1 MRLSRYLGDKPFW
14 RVTGRLAL
22 PIALQNVLT
31 SSFVL
36 VDTLMV
42 SRLGDLTLSSVG
54 MAGQWAWF
62 ASLLAFGLCSGMS
75 VFVSQFWGVRDYK
88 GIRRVYGMA
97 AMTGLLISSIFLAVA
112 FISPE
117 FVIGLFNETPE
128 VIAEGS
134 RYLEIACWSYPAT
147 MLTLVM
153 STVLRNTERVKLPLY
168 VSIVTVIA
176 NAIANYA
183 LIFGVPALHIAAMG
197 ARGAALATCISSW
210 LGPVIIMLV
219 SIKQKN
225 LLVGKVRELFAFKWE
240 NLARFYKKAVPV
252 MLNEGFWAL
261 GILTLNMIYSN
272 MGYEEY
278 AGVTIFKTINDIAF
292 AFCAGLGNACVIMVG
307 KSVGQGKIKR
317 ALEDA
322 WRFTVLVPMVA
333 LTVGLLTIA
342 FRVPLVT
349 LFATGDNLSATT
361 LETAYQIIIF
371 CALEAFLRN
380 IPYVQVVGVFRSGG
394 DTLVGMLMDLGSLW
408 GVAIPLTFVASLV
421 WELPFMGVLMVAYL
435 AEDIPKSILCLW
447 HFISLRWLK
456 PVTEEGR
463 QGLAEFKKEKE
474 Q

>member
-14 RVTGRLAL
+14 RVAGRLAL

-36 VDTLMV
+36 VDTMMV

-62 ASLLAFGLCSGMS
+62 AVLLAFGLCSGLS

-88 GIRRVYGMA
+88 GIRRAYGIA
-97 AMTGLLISSIFLAVA
+97 LMTGLLVSSIFLSVA
-112 FISPE
+112 FFAPE
-117 FVIGLFNETPE
+117 FVIGLFNDDPR
-128 VIAEGS
+128 VVAEGS
-134 RYLEIACWSYPAT
+134 SYLKIACWSYPVTA
-147 MLTLVM
+147 LTLLM

-168 VSIVTVIA
+168 VSVVTVIA
-176 NAIANYA
+176 NAIANYG
-183 LIFGVPALHIAAMG
+183 LIFGAFGLPEMKAE
-197 ARGAALATCISSW
+197 GAALATCISSW
-210 LGPVIIMLV
+210 LGPVIIMAV
-219 SIKQKN
+219 SLKQKN
-225 LLVGKVRELFAFKWE
+225 LLVGKVRELFAFKLE

-252 MLNEGFWAL
+252 MCNEGFWAL
-261 GILTLNMIYSN
+261 GIITLNMIYSN

-278 AGVTIFKTINDIAF
+278 AGVTIFKTINDICF

-307 KSVGQGKIKR
+307 KAVGQGKIKR

-322 WRFTVLVPMVA
+322 WRFTALVPLMA
-333 LTVGLLTIA
+333 LTVGVVTFI
-342 FRVPLVT
+342 FREPLVM
-349 LFATGDNLSATT
+349 LFASGSNLSAVT
-361 LETAYQIIIF
+361 LETAYAIIVF
-371 CALEAFLRN
+371 YAFESFLRN

-394 DTLVGMLMDLGSLW
+394 DTLTGMLMDLGSLW
-408 GVAIPLTFVASLV
+408 AVAIPLTFVAWKV
-421 WELPFMGVLMVAYL
+421 WDLPFINVLMVAYL
-435 AEDIPKSILCLW
+435 AEDIPKSTLCLW

-463 QGLAEFKKEKE
+463 AGLAEFKKEKK